1 MSGTITVGDKILA
14 SHDNVSG
21 KLSMSENVDMSNMVF
36 PAGHVIEVKT
46 ISHTSSSGD
55 TFDVGFG
62 TALIMNNI
70 LTTEKIIV
78 ICGGG
83 WAKFANGTYKRR
95 TRTHVQVDY
104 DGTTTLIRGGYA
116 AAESGVNDNR
126 GAPGFVTGIWENNT
140 GSIVNN
146 LSLKSYAEG
155 DSVNNAYANWDASSD
170 YPITI
175 VAMRCVNA

>member
-1 MSGTITVGDKILA
+1 MANIILNGKTVVTQTGNDEPLIGG
-14 SHDNVSG
+14 NV
-21 KLSMSENVDMSNMVF
+21 VF

-104 DGTTTLIRGGYA
+104 DGTTALIKGGYA
-116 AAESGVNDNR
+116 ANHSSWADDS
-126 GAPGFVTGIWENNT
+126 GAPGLCIGIWENNT
-140 GSIVNN
+140 SSNISV
-146 LSLKSYAEG
+146 LSLKSYAQG
-155 DSVNNAYANWDASSD
+155 DSGANAYANWDASSD

>member
-1 MSGTITVGDKILA
+1 MSSALRIKEIRDLE
-14 SHDNVSG
+14 DNVM
-21 KLSMSENVDMSNMVF
+21 MSNGALTENVTF
-36 PAGHVIEVKT
+36 PAGHIIEVKT

-55 TFDVGFG
+55 TFGVAFG
-62 TALIMNNI
+62 TPIMMNNI

-95 TRTHVQVDY
+95 TRTHVQIDY
-104 DGTTTLIRGGYA
+104 DVTTTLIKGGYA
-116 AAESGVNDNR
+116 AAETGSNDDR

-140 GSIVNN
+140 GSIVSN
-146 LSLKSYAEG
+146 LSLKSYVEG
-155 DSVNNAYANWDASSD
+155 NTGANAYANWNASSD

-175 VAMRCVNA
+175 VAMRCINA